1 MLSLNGS
8 LAAVRSAGHTPVD
21 LPVRSQRAQVDQ
33 TVFYTDSK
41 GYISMMSAPYVPNPT
56 EWHQTRGARWQ
67 LAWVMGCSA
76 IEEPLNYGQTF
87 M

>member
-56 EWHQTRGARWQ
+56 E
-67 LAWVMGCSA
+67 
-76 IEEPLNYGQTF
+76 
-87 M
+87 